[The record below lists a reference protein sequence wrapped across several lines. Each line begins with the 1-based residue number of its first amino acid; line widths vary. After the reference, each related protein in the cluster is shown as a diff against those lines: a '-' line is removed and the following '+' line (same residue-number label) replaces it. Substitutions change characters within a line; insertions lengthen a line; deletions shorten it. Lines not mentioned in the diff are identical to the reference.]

1 MKKICII
8 GVAFLLAISGRAFA
22 YKASIAVI
30 PFENLSKVSEIEW
43 IGSGIAETVTTDLK
57 KAKELRVIERAQLKK
72 VMEELKIK
80 LLTGTDTKNAAEAGR
95 LVGADQ
101 IVIGGFQ
108 RLGTRIRITA
118 RLVDVSSAEV
128 LKTFKVTGE
137 YGNLFELQDRI
148 VGKILENFGIPMSE
162 QMKKD
167 IEKAETKSL
176 EAYEHHIRGRDY
188 YLFFS
193 AENYN
198 LALEEFKKALE
209 IDNGYALA
217 WSGLSQVYSTWG
229 YQKQQRGEDFK
240 PMYEQSL
247 KASQEAV
254 NLDPALGDT
263 HRALAQSHLMLGN
276 FAKAAEEA
284 QKAIELNPNDA
295 EAWEN
300 LGRANPKGDPNWVIE
315 KLTRA
320 LELNPRLFSAH
331 NDLGKVYF
339 DQKNYD
345 KAIGHYLEALKII
358 PSSLDAHN
366 NLGLAYKNKGDFERA
381 VKEFNAALEADPDS
395 AVVHFNLAR
404 TYQEQGKNQEAIKE
418 FQRVLELKPDHP
430 QAETIREIIK
440 LLSSE

>member
-1 MKKICII
+1 MRKFWVVGI
-8 GVAFLLAISGRAFA
+8 AFLLVLSGRAFA
-22 YKASIAVI
+22 YKASIAVT
-30 PFENLSKVSEIEW
+30 PFENLSKVTEIEW

-57 KAKELRVIERAQLKK
+57 KAKDLRVIERAQLDK
-72 VMEELKIK
+72 VMKELKIK
-80 LLTGTDTKNAAEAGR
+80 LLTGTDTKSAAEAGR

-101 IVIGGFQ
+101 VVIGGFQ

-118 RLVDVSSAEV
+118 RLVEVSSAEV

-137 YGNLFELQDRI
+137 YGNLFELQDQI
-148 VGKILENFGIPMSE
+148 VARILENFGIPMSE
-162 QMKKD
+162 KMKKD

-176 EAYEHHIRGRDY
+176 EAYEHYVRGRDY

-193 AENYN
+193 AENYE
-198 LALEEFKKALE
+198 LALAEFKRALE

-229 YQKQQRGEDFK
+229 YQKQQRGDDFK

-247 KASQEAV
+247 QASQKAV
-254 NLDPALGDT
+254 NLDPALGDA
-263 HRALAQSHLMLGN
+263 HRALAQSHLMLEN
-276 FAKAAEEA
+276 FAQAAEEA

-300 LGRANPKGDPNWVIE
+300 LGRANPKGDSNWAIE
-315 KLTRA
+315 KFTRA
-320 LELNPRLFSAH
+320 MELDPRLFSAH
-331 NDLGKVYF
+331 YGLGKIYF
-339 DQKNYD
+339 DQKKYG
-345 KAIGHYLEALKII
+345 KAIEHYQEALKII
-358 PSSLDAHN
+358 PSSLDAHI
-366 NLGLAYKNKGDFERA
+366 NLGKAYQG
-381 VKEFNAALEADPDS
+381 
-395 AVVHFNLAR
+395 
-404 TYQEQGKNQEAIKE
+404 QGKNQEAIKE

>member
-1 MKKICII
+1 MKKVYII
-8 GVAFLLAISGRAFA
+8 GAAFLLMLGGQAFA

-30 PFENLSKVSEIEW
+30 PFENLSKVPEIEW
-43 IGSGIAETVTTDLK
+43 IGSGIAETVATDLK
-57 KAKELRVIERAQLKK
+57 KAKDLRVIERVQLKK

-80 LLTGTDTKNAAEAGR
+80 LLTENDTKSAAEAGK
-95 LVGADQ
+95 LAGADQ
-101 IVIGGFQ
+101 VVIGGFQ
-108 RLGTRIRITA
+108 RSGTKLRITA
-118 RLVDVSSAEV
+118 RLVDVNSSEV
-128 LKTFKVTGE
+128 LNTFKVTGE
-137 YGNLFELQDRI
+137 YGNLFELQDQI
-148 VGKILENFGIPMSE
+148 VARILENFGIPMSE
-162 QMKKD
+162 KMKKD

-176 EAYEHHIRGRDY
+176 EAYEHYVRGRDY

-193 AENYN
+193 AENYE

-247 KASQEAV
+247 QASQKAV
-254 NLDPALGDT
+254 NLDPALGDA
-263 HRALAQSHLMLGN
+263 HRALAQSQLMLGN
-276 FAKAAEEA
+276 FAQAAEEA

-300 LGRANPKGDPNWVIE
+300 LGRANPKGDSNWAIE
-315 KLTRA
+315 KFTRA
-320 LELNPRLFSAH
+320 LELDPRLFSAH
-331 NDLGKVYF
+331 YGLGKIYF
-339 DQKNYD
+339 DHKNYG
-345 KAIGHYLEALKII
+345 KAIEHYQEALKII
-358 PSSLDAHN
+358 PSSLDAHI
-366 NLGLAYKNKGDFERA
+366 NLGKA
-381 VKEFNAALEADPDS
+381 
-395 AVVHFNLAR
+395 
-404 TYQEQGKNQEAIKE
+404 YQEQGKNQEAIKE

>member
-1 MKKICII
+1 MKKIVIL
-8 GVAFLLAISGRAFA
+8 GAAFLLAFGGWAFA

-30 PFENLSKVSEIEW
+30 PFENLSKVPEIEW

-57 KAKELRVIERAQLKK
+57 KAKDLRVIERAQLDK
-72 VMEELKIK
+72 VMKELKIK
-80 LLTGTDTKNAAEAGR
+80 LLTGTDTKSAAEAGK

-101 IVIGGFQ
+101 VVIGGFQ

-118 RLVDVSSAEV
+118 RLVEVSSAEV

-137 YGNLFELQDRI
+137 YGNLFELQDQI
-148 VGKILENFGIPMSE
+148 VARILENFGIPMSE
-162 QMKKD
+162 KMKKD

-176 EAYEHHIRGRDY
+176 EAYEHYVRGRDY

-193 AENYN
+193 AENYE
-198 LALEEFKKALE
+198 LALKEFKQALE

-247 KASQEAV
+247 QASQKAV
-254 NLDPALGDT
+254 NLDPALGDA
-263 HRALAQSHLMLGN
+263 HRALAQSQLMLGN
-276 FAKAAEEA
+276 FAQAAEEA

-300 LGRANPKGDPNWVIE
+300 LGRANPKGDPNWAIE
-315 KLTRA
+315 KFTRA
-320 LELNPRLFSAH
+320 LELDPRLFSAH
-331 NDLGKVYF
+331 YGLGEIYL
-339 DQKNYD
+339 DQKNYG
-345 KAIGHYLEALKII
+345 KAIEHYQEALKII
-358 PSSLDAHN
+358 PSSLDAHI
-366 NLGLAYKNKGDFERA
+366 NLGKA
-381 VKEFNAALEADPDS
+381 
-395 AVVHFNLAR
+395 
-404 TYQEQGKNQEAIKE
+404 YQEQGKNQEAVKE

>member
-1 MKKICII
+1 MKKVYII
-8 GVAFLLAISGRAFA
+8 GAAFLLMLGGQAFA

-30 PFENLSKVSEIEW
+30 PFENLSKVPEIEW
-43 IGSGIAETVTTDLK
+43 IGSGIAETVATDLK
-57 KAKELRVIERAQLKK
+57 KAKDLRVIERVQLKK

-80 LLTGTDTKNAAEAGR
+80 LLTENDTKSAAEAGK
-95 LVGADQ
+95 LAGADQ
-101 IVIGGFQ
+101 VVIGGFQ
-108 RLGTRIRITA
+108 RSGTKLRITA
-118 RLVDVSSAEV
+118 RLVDVNSSEV
-128 LKTFKVTGE
+128 LNTFKVTGE
-137 YGNLFELQDRI
+137 YGNLFELQDQI
-148 VGKILENFGIPMSE
+148 VARILENFGIPMSE
-162 QMKKD
+162 KMKKD

-176 EAYEHHIRGRDY
+176 EAYEHYVRGRDY

-193 AENYN
+193 AENYE

-247 KASQEAV
+247 QASQKAV
-254 NLDPALGDT
+254 NLDPALGDA
-263 HRALAQSHLMLGN
+263 HRALAQSQLMLGN
-276 FAKAAEEA
+276 FAQAAEEA

-300 LGRANPKGDPNWVIE
+300 LGRANPKGDSNWAIE
-315 KLTRA
+315 KFTRA
-320 LELNPRLFSAH
+320 LELDPRMFSAH
-331 NDLGKVYF
+331 YGLGKIYF
-339 DQKNYD
+339 DHKNYG
-345 KAIGHYLEALKII
+345 KAIEHYQEALKII
-358 PSSLDAHN
+358 PSSLDAHI
-366 NLGLAYKNKGDFERA
+366 NLGKA
-381 VKEFNAALEADPDS
+381 
-395 AVVHFNLAR
+395 
-404 TYQEQGKNQEAIKE
+404 YQEQGKNQEAIKE

>member
-1 MKKICII
+1 MRKFWVVGI
-8 GVAFLLAISGRAFA
+8 AFLLVLSGRAFA
-22 YKASIAVI
+22 YKASIAVT
-30 PFENLSKVSEIEW
+30 PFENLSKVTEIEW

-57 KAKELRVIERAQLKK
+57 KAKDLRVIERAQLDK
-72 VMEELKIK
+72 VMKELKIK
-80 LLTGTDTKNAAEAGR
+80 LLTGTDTKSAAEAGR

-101 IVIGGFQ
+101 VVIGGFQ

-118 RLVDVSSAEV
+118 RLVEVSSAEV

-137 YGNLFELQDRI
+137 YGNLFELQDQI
-148 VGKILENFGIPMSE
+148 VARILENFGIPMSE

-176 EAYEHHIRGRDY
+176 EAYEHYVRGRDY

-193 AENYN
+193 AENYK
-198 LALEEFKKALE
+198 LALEEFKQALE

-229 YQKQQRGEDFK
+229 YQQQQRGEDFK

-247 KASQEAV
+247 QASQKAV
-254 NLDPALGDT
+254 NLDPALGDA
-263 HRALAQSHLMLGN
+263 HRALAQSQLMLGN
-276 FAKAAEEA
+276 FAQAAEEA

-300 LGRANPKGDPNWVIE
+300 LGRANPKGDSNWAIE
-315 KLTRA
+315 KFTRA
-320 LELNPRLFSAH
+320 LELDPRLFSAH
-331 NDLGKVYF
+331 YGLGEIYF
-339 DQKNYD
+339 DQKNYV
-345 KAIGHYLEALKII
+345 KAIEHYQEALKII
-358 PSSLDAHN
+358 PSSLDAHI
-366 NLGLAYKNKGDFERA
+366 NLGKA
-381 VKEFNAALEADPDS
+381 
-395 AVVHFNLAR
+395 
-404 TYQEQGKNQEAIKE
+404 YQEQGKNQEAITE

>member
-1 MKKICII
+1 MKKIII
-8 GVAFLLAISGRAFA
+8 LGAIFLLALGGLAFA
-22 YKASIAVI
+22 YKASVAVM
-30 PFENLSKVSEIEW
+30 PFENLSRVSEIEW

-57 KAKELRVIERAQLKK
+57 KAKDLRVIERAQLKK

-80 LLTGTDTKNAAEAGR
+80 LLTGTDTKNAAEAGK

-101 IVIGGFQ
+101 VVIGGFQ
-108 RLGTRIRITA
+108 RSGTKLRITA

-137 YGNLFELQDRI
+137 YRNLFELQDQI
-148 VGKILENFGIPMSE
+148 VARILENFGISISK

-193 AENYN
+193 AENYS

-247 KASQEAV
+247 KASQKAV
-254 NLDPALGDT
+254 NLDPALGDA
-263 HRALAQSHLMLGN
+263 HRALAQSQLMLGN
-276 FAKAAEEA
+276 FAQAAEEA

-300 LGRANPKGDPNWVIE
+300 LGRANPKGDSNWAIE
-315 KLTRA
+315 KFTKA
-320 LELNPRLFSAH
+320 LELNPSLFSAH
-331 NDLGKVYF
+331 YGLGKIYF
-339 DQKNYD
+339 DQKNYG
-345 KAIGHYLEALKII
+345 KAIEHYQEALKII
-358 PSSLDAHN
+358 PSSLDAHI
-366 NLGLAYKNKGDFERA
+366 
-381 VKEFNAALEADPDS
+381 
-395 AVVHFNLAR
+395 NLAK
-404 TYQEQGKNQEAIKE
+404 TYQEQGKNQEALKE
-418 FQRVLELKPDHP
+418 FQQVLELKPDHP
-430 QAETIREIIK
+430 QAETIKEIIK
-440 LLSSE
+440 LLGSE